1 MRGWP
6 PAPLDPMKFPL
17 TLGGHLRRAF
27 NHVVSSPLPQKLAEL
42 VRRVKSDE
50 TDARKGAETSSRS
63 DRQYHAE
70 LHNLTAGVGRSPA
83 PGRRLLA

>member
-17 TLGGHLRRAF
+17 ILAGQLRRAF
-27 NHVVSSPLPQKLAEL
+27 NHVGSSPLPQKLAEL

-50 TDARKGAETSSRS
+50 TDARKG
-63 DRQYHAE
+63 
-70 LHNLTAGVGRSPA
+70 G
-83 PGRRLLA
+83 

>member
-17 TLGGHLRRAF
+17 TLAGHLRRAF
-27 NHVVSSPLPQKLAEL
+27 NDVVSSPLPQRLAEL

-50 TDARKGAETSSRS
+50 KNARKGSEHGDEGNR
-63 DRQYHAE
+63 
-70 LHNLTAGVGRSPA
+70 
-83 PGRRLLA
+83 